1 MAMNDTELFLHILGD
16 KYYTFQTIN
25 ERKANP
31 EHFKFLSKQHYA
43 TYADIKDKL
52 AKWNNWGIGVFVTI
66 NETDGR
72 GRRVENITKVKA
84 LFADLDG
91 SPLEPILKAKP
102 EPHMI
107 IESSKNKYH
116 AYWLVDDC
124 SLEEFSMYQ
133 KAIARKF
140 NSDPKVCDLPR
151 VMRLPGFYHCKGN
164 PCPTTIKYHNHRSPY
179 FIKEIEEGLGLELK
193 QDKKVNI
200 KSSSSARKST
210 NKTSVDS
217 INNSNIKFT
226 DGRRNDDLFKVACAM
241 RGRGESHENT
251 KLELLSLNQRCKPP
265 KSRAEVLE
273 ILDNVWGRYEPNSG

>member
-164 PCPTTIKYHNHRSPY
+164 PYPTTIKHHNHCLPY
-179 FIKEIEEGLGLELK
+179 LLNEIKEGLGLELE
-193 QDKKVNI
+193 QDEKANV
-200 KSSSSARKST
+200 KSSR
-210 NKTSVDS
+210 NKTKKTKP
-217 INNSNIKFT
+217 NKNIDTRFA

-241 RGRGESHENT
+241 RGRGEPNEGI
-251 KLELLSLNQRCKPP
+251 KLELLSLNQNCEPALT
-265 KSRAEVLE
+265 RAEVLE
-273 ILDNVWGRYEPNSG
+273 IVDNVWDRYD

>member
-1 MAMNDTELFLHILGD
+1 MNSAEIFLYALGGECHTFQVFSDKKGD
-16 KYYTFQTIN
+16 KPYI
-25 ERKANP
+25 
-31 EHFKFLSKQHYA
+31 SKVISGTLKEAQSQLFGLN
-43 TYADIKDKL
+43 KL
-52 AKWNNWGIGVFVTI
+52 GVGIYVTI
-66 NETDGR
+66 NKTDRKGR
-72 GRRVENITKVKA
+72 KTENIIKVRA

-91 SPLEPILKAKP
+91 SPLAPILKAKP

-107 IESSKNKYH
+107 IESSKGKYH

-124 SLEEFSMYQ
+124 PLDKFSMYQ

-140 NSDPKVCDLPR
+140 DSDPKVCDLPR

-164 PCPTTIKYHNHRSPY
+164 PYPTRIMHHNHCSPY
-179 FIKEIEEGLGLELK
+179 FLKEIEEGLGLELK

-200 KSSSSARKST
+200 KSSSSASKAT

-241 RGRGESHENT
+241 KGRGESYENI
-251 KLELLSLNQRCKPP
+251 KLELLSLNQNCEP
-265 KSRAEVLE
+265 SLTRAEVLE
-273 ILDNVWGRYEPNSG
+273 IVDNVWGRY

>member
-1 MAMNDTELFLHILGD
+1 MNSAEIFLYALGGECH
-16 KYYTFQTIN
+16 TFQVFSDKKGNKPYI
-25 ERKANP
+25 
-31 EHFKFLSKQHYA
+31 SKVISGTLKEAQSQLFGLN
-43 TYADIKDKL
+43 KL
-52 AKWNNWGIGVFVTI
+52 GVGIYVTI
-66 NETDGR
+66 NKTDRKGR
-72 GRRVENITKVKA
+72 KTENIIKVRA

-91 SPLEPILKAKP
+91 SPLAPILKAKP

-107 IESSKNKYH
+107 IESSKGKYH

-124 SLEEFSMYQ
+124 PLDKFSMYQ

-140 NSDPKVCDLPR
+140 DSDPKVCDLPR

-164 PCPTTIKYHNHRSPY
+164 PYPTTIMHHNHCSPY
-179 FIKEIEEGLGLELK
+179 FLKEIEEGLGLELK

-200 KSSSSARKST
+200 KSSSSASKST

-241 RGRGESHENT
+241 KGRGESYENI
-251 KLELLSLNQRCKPP
+251 KLELLSLNQNCEP
-265 KSRAEVLE
+265 SLTRAEVLE
-273 ILDNVWGRYEPNSG
+273 IVDNVWGRY

>member
-1 MAMNDTELFLHILGD
+1 MNSAEIFLYALGGECH
-16 KYYTFQTIN
+16 TFQVFSDKKGNKPYI
-25 ERKANP
+25 
-31 EHFKFLSKQHYA
+31 SKVISGTLKEAQSQLFGLN
-43 TYADIKDKL
+43 KL
-52 AKWNNWGIGVFVTI
+52 GVGIYVTI
-66 NETDGR
+66 NKTDRKGR
-72 GRRVENITKVKA
+72 KTENIIKVRA

-91 SPLEPILKAKP
+91 SPLAPILKAKP

-164 PCPTTIKYHNHRSPY
+164 PYPTTIKHHNHCSPY
-179 FIKEIEEGLGLELK
+179 LLNEIKEGLGLELE
-193 QDKKVNI
+193 QDEKANV
-200 KSSSSARKST
+200 KSSR
-210 NKTSVDS
+210 NKTKKTKP
-217 INNSNIKFT
+217 NKNIDTRFA

-241 RGRGESHENT
+241 RGRGEPNEGI
-251 KLELLSLNQRCKPP
+251 KLELLSLNQNCEPALT
-265 KSRAEVLE
+265 RAEVLE
-273 ILDNVWGRYEPNSG
+273 IVDNVWDRYD